1 MNQNRADT
9 FSLCWAPCKGRTHTR
24 RGAVIFCSLSDLLG
38 FTPLS
43 TKLIKCQANSFCRA
57 TRTQIRE
64 WRRGLGPDAWLW
76 GEPASLPSFPV
87 PLCSARKQP
96 GPTSS
101 QPPQWSPDPVP
112 HFKAPY
118 RTLKS
123 LPSHLMSTASTSH
136 RCTDSHRTMHIC
148 TAAGNYYF
156 QTSSRISGSNHSK
169 DDQSPLL
176 HM

>member
-1 MNQNRADT
+1 MKYSALSQ
-9 FSLCWAPCKGRTHTR
+9 
-24 RGAVIFCSLSDLLG
+24 ICSASPLRCVPHR

-43 TKLIKCQANSFCRA
+43 TKLIKCQANSFILQGQKSPDQRV
-57 TRTQIRE
+57 E
-64 WRRGLGPDAWLW
+64 EGLGPDAWLW

-96 GPTSS
+96 GPISS
-101 QPPQWSPDPVP
+101 QPRQWSPDPVP

-169 DDQSPLL
+169 DYQSPLL